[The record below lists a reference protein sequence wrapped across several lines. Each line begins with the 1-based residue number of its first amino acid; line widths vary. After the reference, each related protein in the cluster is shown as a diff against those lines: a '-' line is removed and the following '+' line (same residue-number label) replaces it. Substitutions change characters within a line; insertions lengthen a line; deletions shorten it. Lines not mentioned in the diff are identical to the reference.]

1 MAATYLEY
9 PSTIGAGINHWIS
22 FESFK
27 FKEAGTPNLNIA
39 LYIPP
44 DALSTSYK
52 SSYESQALGQM
63 AGRAL
68 ETLNESG
75 GSLFK
80 LKNMLS
86 AKGAAAG
93 AVITDIG
100 VISSSTGATRTIM
113 EQSRGAVVNPYIVA
127 AYKGPSDLREHKFS
141 FKMMPEDENES
152 KTCVKIVNEFK
163 AAMLPSHKGGNNQTA
178 PSGLFGY
185 PDEFVITY
193 YINGEK
199 LPNDATNPMFNIG
212 KSVLTSCDMSYTTQD
227 LPVFFEGTQY
237 PVSIQMSLTFM
248 ELDIMIRE
256 RITGHAGFGIVGGH

>member
-27 FKEAGTPNLNIA
+27 FKEAGTKNLDIA

-68 ETLNESG
+68 ETMKASG
-75 GSLFK
+75 GSLMK
-80 LKNMLS
+80 LESLLK

-100 VISSSTGATRTIM
+100 VISSSTGATKTIM
-113 EQSRGAVVNPYIVA
+113 QQSRGAVVNPYIVA

-193 YINGEK
+193 YINGDP

-212 KSVLTSCDMSYTTQD
+212 KSVLTSCEMTYTTQD

-237 PVSIQMSLTFM
+237 PVSIGMSLTFM

-256 RITGHAGFGIVGGH
+256 RVTGHAGFGIVGGH

>member
-1 MAATYLEY
+1 MATTYLEY
-9 PSTIGAGINHWIS
+9 PPSIGETLRHWVTFQAFDFRS
-22 FESFK
+22 HHE
-27 FKEAGTPNLNIA
+27 TLNIA

-44 DALSTSYK
+44 DALATSYK
-52 SSYESQALGQM
+52 SDYDTAALGQIL
-63 AGRAL
+63 GRTT
-68 ETLNESG
+68 EQIKKSG
-75 GSLFK
+75 GSLSA
-80 LKNMLS
+80 LKANML
-86 AKGAAAG
+86 AETTATGNVIVDLLAA
-93 AVITDIG
+93 T
-100 VISSSTGATRTIM
+100 ATPENVKTAM
-113 EQSRGAVVNPYIVA
+113 SVTRGQVANPYIVA
-127 AYKGPSDLREHKFS
+127 AYKGPTQMREHKFS

-185 PDEFVITY
+185 PDEFLITY
-193 YINGEK
+193 YINGKK

-212 KSVLTSCDMSYTTQD
+212 KSVLTSCEMSYTTQD

-256 RITGHAGFGIVGGH
+256 RITGHATFGIVGGH

>member
-1 MAATYLEY
+1 MGATYLEY

-52 SSYESQALGQM
+52 SAYESQSLGQG

-68 ETLNESG
+68 GIMSESG
-75 GSLFK
+75 GSLK
-80 LKNMLS
+80 TLKNVLS
-86 AKGAAAG
+86 AQMAAAG

-100 VISSSTGATRTIM
+100 VISNSSGATRTIM

-193 YINGEK
+193 YINGDP

-237 PVSIQMSLTFM
+237 PVSIGMSLTFM

-256 RITGHAGFGIVGGH
+256 RITGHEGFGIVGGH

>member
-1 MAATYLEY
+1 MGATYLEY

-52 SSYESQALGQM
+52 SAYESQALGQM

-68 ETLNESG
+68 EELEAAG
-75 GSLFK
+75 GSVSR
-80 LKNMLS
+80 LKANLL

-93 AVITDIG
+93 SVITSLAAIAG
-100 VISSSTGATRTIM
+100 TEGAAKTIM
-113 EQSRGAVVNPYIVA
+113 QQSKGAVVNPYIVA

-193 YINGEK
+193 YINGDP

-212 KSVLTSCDMSYTTQD
+212 KSVLTSCEMSYTTQD

-237 PVSIQMSLTFM
+237 PVSIGMSLTFM

-256 RITGHAGFGIVGGH
+256 RITGHEGFGIVGGH

>member
-1 MAATYLEY
+1 MGATYLEY

-44 DALSTSYK
+44 DALTTSYK
-52 SSYESQALGQM
+52 SAYESQSLGQM

-68 ETLNESG
+68 ETMKESG
-75 GSLFK
+75 GSLK
-80 LKNMLS
+80 VLKNLLS

-100 VISSSTGATRTIM
+100 VISSSTGATKTIM
-113 EQSRGAVVNPYIVA
+113 QQSRGAVVNPYIVA

-193 YINGEK
+193 YIDGKK

-256 RITGHAGFGIVGGH
+256 RITGHEGFGIVGGH